1 MGYLMPAEYALY
13 GLAAD
18 TPDALVTMASGLMEA
33 HCRRSTLM
41 AATYTQR
48 MRLSAGTQTARLSY
62 GPIDSAALQ
71 TVRVRYAQARR
82 GEYDLTAQ
90 NILGLEIATAFGLP
104 GMWSTLDPTTVDVYP
119 AGGELCFRPSLLGLA
134 YNEVEVTYTAGF
146 VTVPEQIKIACA
158 QIVKNAMATPALNVK
173 SSRMDTM
180 QMQYFG
186 PTLID
191 DGVRVLLKP
200 YIAEKL

>member
-18 TPDALVTMASGLMEA
+18 TPDALVAMASGLMEA
-33 HCRRSTLM
+33 HCRRPTLM
-41 AATYTQR
+41 SATYTQR
-48 MRLSAGTQTARLSY
+48 MRLAAGTQTARLSY

-71 TVRVRYAQARR
+71 TVRVRYTQARR

-90 NILGLEIATAFGLP
+90 NVLGLEIATAFGLP
-104 GMWSTLDPTTVDVYP
+104 GTWTTLDPTTVDVYP
-119 AGGELCFRPSLLGLA
+119 EGGEVYFRPSLLGLA
-134 YNEVEVTYTAGF
+134 YNEAEVTYTAGC
-146 VTVPEQIKIACA
+146 VTVPDQIKIACA

-173 SSRMDTM
+173 TSRLDTM

-191 DGVRVLLKP
+191 DGVRMLLKP